1 MTSGTARPELLPISL
16 DDLRDSP
23 LKTQRLFH
31 QKGTYLLL
39 LHFIKPRHV
48 TVGRLG
54 RHRFA
59 PGWYAYVG
67 SAFGPGGLRARL
79 GHHFRRSAAPRWH
92 IDYLTRVI
100 SPAEAWVTVDPKRW
114 EHPFA
119 QRLHRSPESST
130 PVPGFGASDCRC
142 RSHLFHFA
150 GKPDLG
156 VTLPATLRLS
166 PG

>member
-1 MTSGTARPELLPISL
+1 MGFFKVGSMAHHGGISKAPS
-16 DDLRDSP
+16 SP
-23 LKTQRLFH
+23 
-31 QKGTYLLL
+31 GTYVLILYL
-39 LHFIKPRHV
+39 AEDRFIR
-48 TVGRLG
+48 VGRIGTFLFKKG
-54 RHRFA
+54 F
-59 PGWYAYVG
+59 YAYVG
-67 SAFGPGGLRARL
+67 SALGPGGARSRI
-79 GHHFRRSAAPRWH
+79 GHHLGRSDWPRWH

-142 RSHLFHFA
+142 RSHLFHFT